1 LKWLCRDLVLG
12 LEDSKKVV
20 IVGIPG
26 VGKTSLVTKIAE
38 LIKQKNKTVSVHSYG
53 TIMFEEAKKMGIK
66 NRDELRTLPIEKQ
79 KELQKIAA
87 ETISNL
93 SDDVIFIDTHAFIS
107 TKAGFYPG
115 LPNYV
120 IEIIQPANFIAI
132 SASPDEIHDRRMKD
146 GTRERDPISIEDIK
160 KELAVQDA
168 MLSSCSVFSGSPMK
182 VIFNHEGKIE
192 EAAVNV
198 IDAIGL

>member
-1 LKWLCRDLVLG
+1 VLG
-12 LEDSKKVV
+12 LEDSKKIV

-53 TIMFEEAKKMGIK
+53 TVMLEEAKKMGIK
-66 NRDELRTLPIEKQ
+66 NRDELRTLPIVKQ
-79 KELQKIAA
+79 KQLQKMAA
-87 ETISNL
+87 EMLSNL

-107 TKAGFYPG
+107 TSAGFYPG

-120 IEIIQPANFIAI
+120 IQIIQPTNFIAI
-132 SASPDEIHDRRMKD
+132 SASPDEIHNRRMKD

>member
-1 LKWLCRDLVLG
+1 MLG
-12 LEDSKKVV
+12 LEESKKVV

-93 SDDVIFIDTHAFIS
+93 SDDIIFIDTHAFIS

-120 IEIIQPANFIAI
+120 IQIIQPTNFIAI
-132 SASPDEIHDRRMKD
+132 SASPDEIHNRRMKD
-146 GTRERDPISIEDIK
+146 ETRDRDPISIEDIK

-168 MLSSCSVFSGSPMK
+168 MLSSCSVLSGSPMK

-192 EAAVNV
+192 EAASNV
-198 IDAIGL
+198 INAIGL

>member
-1 LKWLCRDLVLG
+1 MLG
-12 LEDSKKVV
+12 LEDNKKVV

-26 VGKTSLVTKIAE
+26 VGKTSLITKIAE
-38 LIKQKNKTVSVHSYG
+38 LIKEKNKTVSVHSYG
-53 TIMFEEAKKMGIK
+53 TVMFEEAKKMGIK
-66 NRDELRTLPIEKQ
+66 NRDELRILPIVKQ
-79 KELQKIAA
+79 KQLQKMAA
-87 ETISNL
+87 EKLSDL

-107 TKAGFYPG
+107 TTAGFYPG
-115 LPNYV
+115 LPNHV
-120 IEIIQPANFIAI
+120 IQIIQPTNFIAI
-132 SASPDEIHDRRMKD
+132 TASPDEIHNRRMED
-146 GTRERDPISIEDIK
+146 ETRDRDPISIEDIK

-168 MLSSCSVFSGSPMK
+168 MLSSCSVLSGSPMK

>member
-1 LKWLCRDLVLG
+1 MV
-12 LEDSKKVV
+12 DSKKVV

-26 VGKTSLVTKIAE
+26 VGKTSLITKIAE

-53 TIMFEEAKKMGIK
+53 TVMFEEAKKMGIK

-79 KELQKIAA
+79 KQLQKIAA

-93 SDDVIFIDTHAFIS
+93 SDDIIFIDTHAFIS

-132 SASPDEIHDRRMKD
+132 SASPDEIHNRRMKD

>member
-1 LKWLCRDLVLG
+1 
-12 LEDSKKVV
+12 LEESKKVV

-120 IEIIQPANFIAI
+120 IQIIQPTNFIAI
-132 SASPDEIHDRRMKD
+132 SASPDEIHNRRMKD

-160 KELAVQDA
+160 KELVVQDA

>member
-1 LKWLCRDLVLG
+1 LV
-12 LEDSKKVV
+12 DSKKVV

-26 VGKTSLVTKIAE
+26 VGKTSLIAKIAE

-53 TIMFEEAKKMGIK
+53 TVMFEEAKKMGIK
-66 NRDELRTLPIEKQ
+66 NRDELRKLPIEKQ
-79 KELQKIAA
+79 KQLQKIAA
-87 ETISNL
+87 QTISNL
-93 SDDVIFIDTHAFIS
+93 SDDIIFIDTHAFIS

-132 SASPDEIHDRRMKD
+132 TASPDEIHNRRMKD

-168 MLSSCSVFSGSPMK
+168 MLSSCSVLSGSPMK

>member
-1 LKWLCRDLVLG
+1 MLG
-12 LEDSKKVV
+12 LEDNKKVV

-26 VGKTSLVTKIAE
+26 VGKTSLITKIAE

-53 TIMFEEAKKMGIK
+53 TVMFEEAKKQGIK
-66 NRDELRTLPIEKQ
+66 NRDELRMLPIVKQ
-79 KELQKIAA
+79 QQLQKMAA
-87 ETISNL
+87 EMLSNL

-120 IEIIQPANFIAI
+120 IQIIQPTNFIAI
-132 SASPDEIHDRRMKD
+132 TASPNEIHNRRMKD
-146 GTRERDPISIEDIK
+146 ETRDRDPVSIEDIK

-168 MLSSCSVFSGSPMK
+168 MLSSCSVLSGSPMK

-192 EAAVNV
+192 EAASNV
-198 IDAIGL
+198 INAIGL

>member
-1 LKWLCRDLVLG
+1 MLG
-12 LEDSKKVV
+12 LEESKKVV

-93 SDDVIFIDTHAFIS
+93 LDDVIFIDTHAFIS

-120 IEIIQPANFIAI
+120 IQIIQPTNFIAI
-132 SASPDEIHDRRMKD
+132 SASPDEIHNRRMKD

>member
-1 LKWLCRDLVLG
+1 VLG

-132 SASPDEIHDRRMKD
+132 SASPDEIHNRRMKD